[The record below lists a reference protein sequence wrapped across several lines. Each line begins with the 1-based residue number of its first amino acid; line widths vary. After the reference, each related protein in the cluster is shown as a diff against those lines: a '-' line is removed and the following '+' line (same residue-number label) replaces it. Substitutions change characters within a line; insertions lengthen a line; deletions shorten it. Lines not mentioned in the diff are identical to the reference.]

1 MPFPLAFSIWRA
13 RGMSKENVSCY
24 DYAMNEKRVAKIS
37 DLAGNLGL
45 IFFVS
50 VFLEPLL
57 KGGADTKALIL
68 GLSFAF
74 FSWFASL
81 FLLSWSYG
89 FHIIILYVRRRH
101 TYRNLPDRFVR
112 EKIIWPKRLKSIF
125 SWPRSVSW
133 SSLLFC
139 FGERIGNQFFK
150 IGK

>member
-1 MPFPLAFSIWRA
+1 
-13 RGMSKENVSCY
+13 MSKENVSCY

-81 FLLSWSYG
+81 FLLS
-89 FHIIILYVRRRH
+89 
-101 TYRNLPDRFVR
+101 
-112 EKIIWPKRLKSIF
+112 
-125 SWPRSVSW
+125 
-133 SSLLFC
+133 
-139 FGERIGNQFFK
+139 
-150 IGK
+150 